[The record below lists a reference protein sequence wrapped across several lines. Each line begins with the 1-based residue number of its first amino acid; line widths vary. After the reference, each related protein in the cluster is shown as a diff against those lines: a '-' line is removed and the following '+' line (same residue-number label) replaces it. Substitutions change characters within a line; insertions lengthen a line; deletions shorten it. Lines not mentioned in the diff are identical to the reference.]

1 LAKLPILIENINSL
15 GILDLENSLT
25 NRLFMKDRGLT
36 NTICTQSAVFLEN
49 ARLQAQS
56 QAYAQQLEQSLLD
69 LQSSKAALLE
79 VNEELIYSNRLK
91 DRFLAN
97 MNHELRTPLNAIL
110 GMTQGLKEGAFGAIE
125 PRQLTALK
133 TIERNGTNL
142 LALIDNVFELAKI
155 EAGQLEL
162 HYQPTAIAPV
172 CQFSLKSIEQQASN
186 KQIQI
191 DLQIQPNLPDLIV
204 DERCI
209 RQVLINLLDNAV
221 KFTPAGG
228 QIGLKVAEC
237 QDLPAR
243 VRITVTDT
251 GIGISPANLPQL
263 FQPFIQIDGGLNRQ
277 FEGIGLGLAL
287 VKRIVGLHG
296 GQVAASSE
304 LGQGSSFS
312 IDLPCAK
319 PPKIL
324 TEIAI
329 QPLAQIPSTPEPMPT
344 RSPLILFL
352 VKDRAANI
360 DSMSSYLQAKG
371 YQIVVAQQDETP
383 IERTIVLMPAAIL
396 IDLQLPIRAGLTAIK
411 LIREFSDV
419 PIIALN
425 DLDPTA
431 DAPDEPISARGKCL
445 DAGANEYFAKPV
457 KLKQLT
463 SAIEQLLK

>member
-1 LAKLPILIENINSL
+1 MN
-15 GILDLENSLT
+15 
-25 NRLFMKDRGLT
+25 DRVLL
-36 NTICTQSAVFLEN
+36 NTIYTQSAISLEN
-49 ARLQAQS
+49 AHLHAQS

-79 VNEELIYSNRLK
+79 VNEELMYSNRLK

-97 MNHELRTPLNAIL
+97 MSHELRTPLNAIL
-110 GMTQGLKEGAFGAIE
+110 GMTEGLKEGAFGEIE
-125 PRQLTALK
+125 PRQLTALN
-133 TIERNGTNL
+133 TIGRNGANL
-142 LALIDNVFELAKI
+142 LALIDDVFELAKI

-162 HYQPTAIAPV
+162 HCQPIAIDSV

-186 KQIQI
+186 KQIHI
-191 DLQIQPNLPDLIV
+191 DLQIEPNLPDLIV

-228 QIGLKVAEC
+228 QISLKVADC
-237 QDLPAR
+237 PDLPAR

-263 FQPFIQIDGGLNRQ
+263 FQPFIQIDSALNRQ
-277 FEGIGLGLAL
+277 FEGTGLGLAL
-287 VKRIVGLHG
+287 VKRIVCLHG
-296 GQVAASSE
+296 GQVSVSSE

-319 PPKIL
+319 PPDIL
-324 TEIAI
+324 TEIAS
-329 QPLAQIPSTPEPMPT
+329 QPFAQIISTPEPMPT
-344 RSPLILFL
+344 RSPLILLL

-383 IERTIVLMPAAIL
+383 IEQTIVMMPAAIL
-396 IDLQLPIRAGLTAIK
+396 IDLQIDLQLPTSEGLTAIK

-419 PIIALN
+419 PIIALT
-425 DLDPTA
+425 DLDTTG
-431 DAPDEPISARGKCL
+431 DAPDDPSARAQCL
-445 DAGANEYFAKPV
+445 EAGANEYFAKPV

-463 SAIEQLLK
+463 MAIEQLLS

>member
-1 LAKLPILIENINSL
+1 MN
-15 GILDLENSLT
+15 
-25 NRLFMKDRGLT
+25 DRVLL
-36 NTICTQSAVFLEN
+36 NTICTQSAISLEN
-49 ARLQAQS
+49 DRLQAQS

-79 VNEELIYSNRLK
+79 VNEELMYSNRLK

-97 MNHELRTPLNAIL
+97 MSHELRTPLNAIL
-110 GMTQGLKEGAFGAIE
+110 GMTQGLKEGAFGAIK
-125 PRQLTALK
+125 PRQLTALN

-142 LALIDNVFELAKI
+142 LALIDDVFELAKI

-162 HYQPTAIAPV
+162 HYQPITIDLV

-186 KQIQI
+186 KQIKI
-191 DLQIQPNLPDLIV
+191 DLQIEPNLPDLIV

-228 QIGLKVAEC
+228 QIGLKVADC
-237 QDLPAR
+237 PDLPQR

-263 FQPFIQIDGGLNRQ
+263 FQPFVQIDGALNRQ
-277 FEGIGLGLAL
+277 FEGTGLGLAL

-304 LGQGSSFS
+304 FGQGSSFS

-319 PPKIL
+319 PPEIL
-324 TEIAI
+324 TEIASH
-329 QPLAQIPSTPEPMPT
+329 PLAQRISTPEHMPT
-344 RSPLILFL
+344 RSPVILLL
-352 VKDRAANI
+352 VKDRTVNT

-371 YQIVVAQQDETP
+371 YQVIVAQQDETP
-383 IERTIVLMPAAIL
+383 IEQTIVMMPTAIL
-396 IDLQLPIRAGLTAIK
+396 LDLQLPIRAGLTAIR

-419 PIIALN
+419 PIIALT

-431 DAPDEPISARGKCL
+431 DAPDDSSAREQCL
-445 DAGANEYFAKPV
+445 EAGANEYFAKPV

-463 SAIEQLLK
+463 IAIEQLLS

>member
-1 LAKLPILIENINSL
+1 MN
-15 GILDLENSLT
+15 
-25 NRLFMKDRGLT
+25 DRVLLNPT
-36 NTICTQSAVFLEN
+36 FAQAAIALEN
-49 ARLQAQS
+49 AHLQAQS
-56 QAYAQQLEQSLLD
+56 QAYAQQLERSLLD

-79 VNEELIYSNRLK
+79 VNEELMYSNRLK

-110 GMTQGLKEGAFGAIE
+110 GITEGLKEGTFGTIE
-125 PRQLTALK
+125 PRQLTALN
-133 TIERNGTNL
+133 TIGRNGANL
-142 LALIDNVFELAKI
+142 LILIEDLFKLAKI
-155 EAGQLEL
+155 QAGQLEIDC
-162 HYQPTAIAPV
+162 QPTPIDPV
-172 CQFSLKSIEQQASN
+172 CQFSLKSIEQQAAN
-186 KQIQI
+186 KQIHI
-191 DLQIQPNLPDLIV
+191 DLQIQPDLPDLIV

-228 QIGLKVAEC
+228 QVGLKVAGC
-237 QDLPAR
+237 PDLPAR

-263 FQPFIQIDGGLNRQ
+263 FQPFVQIDDALNRR
-277 FEGIGLGLAL
+277 FEGMGLGLAL

-319 PPKIL
+319 PPQIL
-324 TEIAI
+324 TEIAN
-329 QPLAQIPSTPEPMPT
+329 QPLAQIISTPEPMPI
-344 RSPLILFL
+344 RSPLILLL
-352 VKDRAANI
+352 VQDRTANV
-360 DSMSSYLQAKG
+360 DSISSYLQAKG

-383 IERTIVLMPAAIL
+383 IEQTIVMMPAAIL
-396 IDLQLPIRAGLTAIK
+396 MDLQLPTRESLMAIK

-419 PIIALN
+419 PIIALT
-425 DLDPTA
+425 DLDTT
-431 DAPDEPISARGKCL
+431 DDSSARAQCL
-445 DAGANEYFAKPV
+445 EAGANEYLAKPV

-463 SAIEQLLK
+463 IAIEQLLR

>member
-1 LAKLPILIENINSL
+1 MNDIALL
-15 GILDLENSLT
+15 
-25 NRLFMKDRGLT
+25 
-36 NTICTQSAVFLEN
+36 NTTSTQAAISLEN
-49 ARLQAQS
+49 AHLQAQS
-56 QAYAQQLEQSLLD
+56 QAYAQQLERSLLD

-79 VNEELIYSNRLK
+79 VNEELMYSNRLK

-97 MNHELRTPLNAIL
+97 MSHELRTPLNAIL
-110 GMTQGLKEGAFGAIE
+110 GLTEGLKEGAFGTIE
-125 PRQLTALK
+125 PRQLTALN
-133 TIERNGTNL
+133 TIGRNGANL
-142 LALIDNVFELAKI
+142 LALIDDVFELAKI

-162 HYQPTAIAPV
+162 HCQPTEIDLV
-172 CQFSLKSIEQQASN
+172 CQFSLKSIEQQAAN

-209 RQVLINLLDNAV
+209 RQVLISLLDNAV

-228 QIGLKVAEC
+228 QIGLKVADC
-237 QDLPAR
+237 PDLSAR

-263 FQPFIQIDGGLNRQ
+263 FQPFIQIDNALNRQ

-319 PPKIL
+319 P
-324 TEIAI
+324 AS
-329 QPLAQIPSTPEPMPT
+329 QPSAQIVSTSEYMPT
-344 RSPLILFL
+344 RSPVILFL

-396 IDLQLPIRAGLTAIK
+396 MDLQLPIRTGLAAIK

-419 PIIALN
+419 PIIALT
-425 DLDPTA
+425 DLEPTA
-431 DAPDEPISARGKCL
+431 DALDDSSAREQCL
-445 DAGANEYFAKPV
+445 EAGATEYFAKPV

-463 SAIEQLLK
+463 MAIEQLLS